1 MRLTI
6 TTPAKFPAAFA
17 AAREH
22 ARRRELARIASP
34 VPATRT
40 RRFGVPRRR
49 TVALAPLGAWDWLA
63 QRALPRPLQA
73 PHQHAFSVAFDVAA
87 SRALGHC
94 DAVNAWCSTALHTIR
109 AAHRRGL
116 PAVLEV
122 ASVHIETQAHILG
135 AQFARYGA
143 AADRGVISPR
153 VVARTLRE
161 YAEADA
167 VIAISQLTKRTLVER
182 GVPAEKV
189 AVIPYGV
196 DASAYARA
204 PIARARDSRTPRILF
219 VGGVSLRKGIPYL
232 LDAFRML
239 DRPAE
244 LRLVG
249 RRNDALVGRLGGL
262 PPHVTSAGPK
272 TGATLA
278 AEYAAADIFVLPSV
292 EDGWGLVTNEAMAA
306 GLPVVVSDAAG
317 SSELVREGETGF
329 VVPACDAAA
338 LARALD
344 TLLADAAL
352 RHRMGERAR
361 ELASARTWSDYVDDR
376 NRLVFGP
383 LLRGAPI
390 GEASYARA
398 A

>member
-1 MRLTI
+1 MHLTI

-22 ARRRELARIASP
+22 ARRNELARIISP
-34 VPATRT
+34 VPAART
-40 RRFGVPRRR
+40 RRFGVPRAH

-73 PHQHAFSVAFDVAA
+73 PHQHAFSVAFDLAA
-87 SRALGHC
+87 ARALGRC

-109 AAHRRGL
+109 VAHRRGL

-122 ASVHIETQAHILG
+122 ASIHIEAQAQVLRE
-135 AQFARYGA
+135 QFARYGGD
-143 AADRGVISPR
+143 ADRAVISPR

-167 VIAISQLTKRTLVER
+167 IIAISQLTKRTLVDH
-182 GVPAEKV
+182 GVPAAKV

-196 DASAYARA
+196 DAAAYAA
-204 PIARARDSRTPRILF
+204 ASAVRDHHRHPPRILF
-219 VGGVSLRKGIPYL
+219 VGGVSLRKGVPYL
-232 LDAFRML
+232 LEAFRL
-239 DRPAE
+239 LGGPAE

-249 RRNDALVGRLGGL
+249 RRNDPLIARLGGL
-262 PPHVTSAGPK
+262 PAGATCTGPK
-272 TGATLA
+272 TGAALA

-292 EDGWGLVTNEAMAA
+292 EDGWGLVTNEAMAV

-344 TLLADAAL
+344 VLLADATL
-352 RHRMGERAR
+352 RRRMGQRAR
-361 ELASARTWSDYVDDR
+361 ALASARTWGDYVDDR